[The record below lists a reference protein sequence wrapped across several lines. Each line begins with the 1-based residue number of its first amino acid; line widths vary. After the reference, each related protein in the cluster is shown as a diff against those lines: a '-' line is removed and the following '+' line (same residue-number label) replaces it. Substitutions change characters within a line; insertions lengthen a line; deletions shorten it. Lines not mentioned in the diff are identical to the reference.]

1 MSVSFT
7 EITAGIV
14 QKVITTIEI
23 VIKLCLKKNILI
35 WYKKILKI
43 LWTLNNKLNPVIL
56 PMFFYKRSVPN
67 PFTPP
72 FSEQHKQCLQYTVNM
87 PRIL

>member
-43 LWTLNNKLNPVIL
+43 LWTVIL
-56 PMFFYKRSVPN
+56 LMFFYKRSVPN